1 MKIKKVVNHGAT
13 RWRVN
18 DPHGTDG
25 KRQRKFFETKEDAE
39 RFARQQEAD
48 RHAYGIHFVTI
59 PPDERAT
66 LGHQLDRLRKLGWN
80 LPAAVDFI
88 ERHGKI
94 PPSMSLGAVAAE
106 FFTAKKIAGLRPR
119 YLRTLRASINRFLI
133 NRREKIISEISVAE
147 IEEYINKNG
156 WVSSTKRSYLID
168 VRTFFSFAVRRKYM
182 RENPT
187 LAVDLPRLDENP
199 PGILSPAQTKCLL
212 DACLDAEPDILPVL
226 ILSLFG
232 GIRRAEAEKI
242 EWAEIGTEFIEI
254 KAEKAKTRRRRLIPI
269 SAQLRAWLDC
279 SREIGGKLPA
289 VNYADKLK
297 RTLEKAGLRAE
308 WPQNALRH
316 SFASYHYAKHR
327 NENETAAL
335 MGNSPQMIFAHYREL
350 VRPADAEA
358 FFRIMPPPDARARA
372 HAARANRR
380 QLPPRAGKVT
390 EEIISAVFDGGRLTL
405 SRKDAVAALCERS
418 GCKVCT
424 AYLALSANGRFRSQ
438 LLETDGFLGWQ
449 PFPLVLETSGKV
461 GGNMGNQCIPLPLVP
476 ELGKF
481 PLLNH
486 EVSISQKIQIR

>member
-1 MKIKKVVNHGAT
+1 MKIKKIVNHRKI

-18 DPHGTDG
+18 DPRGANG

-39 RFARQQEAD
+39 CFIRQQKAD
-48 RHAYGIHFVTI
+48 RHAYGIHFTAI
-59 PPDERAT
+59 PPSERAA
-66 LGHQLDRLRKLGWN
+66 LGYQLERLRKLGWN

-94 PPSMSLGAVAAE
+94 PPSISLGTVAAE
-106 FFTAKKIAGLRPR
+106 FLAAKKNAGLRPR
-119 YLRTLRASINRFLI
+119 YLWTLRASINRFLI
-133 NRREKIISEISVAE
+133 NRREKMILEISAAE
-147 IEEYINKNG
+147 ILEYISRNG
-156 WVSSTKRSYLID
+156 WAASTMRSYLVD
-168 VRTFFSFAVRRKYM
+168 VRTLFSFAVKRKYLP
-182 RENPT
+182 ENPA

-199 PGILSPAQTKCLL
+199 PGILSPAQAKGLL

-242 EWAEIGTEFIEI
+242 EWAEIGAEFIEI

-279 SREIGGKLPA
+279 SRKIGGKLPA

-350 VRPADAEA
+350 VRPADADA
-358 FFRIMPPPDARARA
+358 FFRILPPPDARARA
-372 HAARANRR
+372 RAARAARR
-380 QLPPRAGKVT
+380 HLPPRAGKVT
-390 EEIISAVFDGGRLTL
+390 EEIISAVFDGGRLML
-405 SRKDAVAALCERS
+405 SRKNAVAALCERS
-418 GCKVCT
+418 GCKVPT

-438 LLETDGFLGWQ
+438 LRETDGSLSWQ
-449 PFPLVLETSGKV
+449 PFPLVPETSGKT
-461 GGNMGNQCIPLPLVP
+461 GGNKGNQCIPLPLLPEAEKDFVP
-476 ELGKF
+476 QIIS
-481 PLLNH
+481 N
-486 EVSISQKIQIR
+486 SIQ